1 MCVTGPLHAL
11 AARRASIHGARKH
24 RDARFLS
31 LLSGT
36 NGPSGISLPS
46 WHAAASCSAPSSS
59 SSSPWSL
66 CLSWPQTRRPRAKR
80 RRRPSRHLLRR
91 RPRRRRLRSRPRR
104 PSPEEPSPSPAPESP
119 SSEPSP
125 AAAQPSPA
133 EETDDPG
140 DDQGQAG
147 KPDKAD
153 KVKTPEEPIT
163 LTGTVTTATDADGDV
178 VYSLATGGTSYEL
191 DAGPSWFFGTNHPLK
206 PYVGESVRIDG
217 EKKVGSNEVDVLKVN
232 GTVIRE
238 PGKPPWAGGWK
249 RVGQI
254 HPGWSQEKW
263 DRWQSKKAG
272 KAARFGGCWP
282 PGHCKETSGTQAAPT
297 PNPDGSPD

>member
-1 MCVTGPLHAL
+1 MARRGFLLSAVFVLLVALVALPVL
-11 AARRASIHGARKH
+11 AAEPS
-24 RDARFLS
+24 
-31 LLSGT
+31 
-36 NGPSGISLPS
+36 PSGEASPS
-46 WHAAASCSAPSSS
+46 AE
-59 SSSPWSL
+59 SSPSEEA
-66 CLSWPQTRRPRAKR
+66 S
-80 RRRPSRHLLRR
+80 PS
-91 RPRRRRLRSRPRR
+91 PSPEEPSPS

-119 SSEPSP
+119 SAEPSP
-125 AAAQPSPA
+125 AVTQPSPA

-140 DDQGQAG
+140 NDQGPTG

-153 KVKTPEEPIT
+153 KVKTPDEPISIS
-163 LTGTVTTATDADGDV
+163 GTVTTATDADGDV

-191 DAGPSWFFGTNHPLK
+191 EAGPSWFFGTNHPLK

-217 EKKVGSNEVDVLKVN
+217 EKKVGSNQVDVLKVN

-249 RVGQI
+249 AVGQT

-263 DRWQSKKAG
+263 DRWQAKKAA

-282 PGHCKETSGTQAAPT
+282 PGHCKAASGTQAAPT